1 MNPVRLSVRP
11 AATRFAGL
19 SVCSLALFAALPG
32 CDFGIGSNVQEDMGP
47 PPDMTAP
54 PARFGFVRAGAT
66 AFAPALQSMASA
78 FFIDTSTTSAGCS
91 RSVQN
96 ECTIYRCTGTGFR
109 YPSAGNVTI
118 NPKSGS
124 GFMLAPTT
132 DGYYVE
138 ARSTSAS
145 LFTGGQAVTFAA
157 PGKEVPAFSTEVTLP
172 TEAFTISS
180 PTAARD
186 NLGWV
191 ISRTA
196 DFTISW
202 STASAKVAVELA
214 QGTDQAFGGVTIR
227 CTFPGNGGTGKLPA
241 SVLGNLKAGTATR
254 ILLGPAAST
263 KVQQTGW
270 EIDAVAIG
278 VGRNGDVEIQ

>member
-1 MNPVRLSVRP
+1 MNPARHSVRP

-19 SVCSLALFAALPG
+19 SVCSLALAAALPG
-32 CDFGIGSNVQEDMGP
+32 CDFGIGSTAQEDMGA

-54 PARFGFVRAGAT
+54 PTRFGFVRAGAT
-66 AFAPALQSMASA
+66 AFAPATQSMASA
-78 FFIDTSTTSAGCS
+78 FFIDTSLTAAGCS

-109 YPSAGNVTI
+109 YPSAGTVSI
-118 NPKSGS
+118 NPKGGS
-124 GFMLAPTT
+124 GFMLAATT

-138 ARSTSAS
+138 ARNTSS
-145 LFTGGQAVTFAA
+145 SVFTGGQVVSFSA
-157 PGKEVPAFSTEVTLP
+157 PGKDAPMFSTEVTLP
-172 TEAFTISS
+172 TDMFTISS

-191 ISRTA
+191 ISRAA
-196 DFTISW
+196 DFSISW
-202 STASAKVAVELA
+202 STTSAKVAVELA

-241 SVLGNLKAGTATR
+241 SVLGSLKAGSPTR
-254 ILLGPAAST
+254 ILLGPAASA

>member
-1 MNPVRLSVRP
+1 MNPARLSVRP
-11 AATRFAGL
+11 AATRLAGL
-19 SVCSLALFAALPG
+19 SVCSLALLAALPG
-32 CDFGIGSNVQEDMGP
+32 CDFGIGSNGQEDMGAT
-47 PPDMTAP
+47 PDMTALP
-54 PARFGFVRAGAT
+54 TRFGFVRAGAT
-66 AFAPALQSMASA
+66 AFAPAMQSMASA
-78 FFIDTSTTSAGCS
+78 FFIDTGMTAAGCS

-109 YPSAGNVTI
+109 YPSAGNLTI
-118 NPKSGS
+118 GPKGGT

-138 ARSTSAS
+138 ARSTSS
-145 LFTGGQAVTFAA
+145 SVFSGGQAVTFSA
-157 PGKEVPAFSTEVTLP
+157 PGKEAPMFSTEVTLP
-172 TEAFTISS
+172 TEMFTISS

-191 ISRTA
+191 ISRAA
-196 DFTISW
+196 DFPISW
-202 STASAKVAVELA
+202 ATTAAKVAVELT

-241 SVLGNLKAGTATR
+241 GVLGSLKAGTATR

-263 KVQQTGW
+263 KVQQPGW

>member
-1 MNPVRLSVRP
+1 MNPARLSVRP
-11 AATRFAGL
+11 AAIRLAGL
-19 SVCSLALFAALPG
+19 SACSLALFAALPG
-32 CDFGIGSNVQEDMGP
+32 CDFGIGSNAQEDMGA
-47 PPDMTAP
+47 PPDMAAP
-54 PARFGFVRAGAT
+54 TRFGFVRAGAT
-66 AFAPALQSMASA
+66 AFAPAMQSMASA
-78 FFIDTSTTSAGCS
+78 LFIDTSMTAAACS

-109 YPSAGNVTI
+109 YPTAGNVTI
-118 NPKSGS
+118 SPKGGT
-124 GFMLAPTT
+124 GFMLAATT

-138 ARSTSAS
+138 ARNTSAS
-145 LFTGGQAVTFAA
+145 VFTGGQAVAFSA
-157 PGKEVPAFSTEVTLP
+157 PGKEAPVFSSEVTMP
-172 TEAFTISS
+172 TEMFTISS

-191 ISRTA
+191 ISRTT

-202 STASAKVAVELA
+202 STTAAKVAVELM

-241 SVLGNLKAGTATR
+241 SVLGSLKAGAATR

-263 KVQQTGW
+263 KVQQAGW